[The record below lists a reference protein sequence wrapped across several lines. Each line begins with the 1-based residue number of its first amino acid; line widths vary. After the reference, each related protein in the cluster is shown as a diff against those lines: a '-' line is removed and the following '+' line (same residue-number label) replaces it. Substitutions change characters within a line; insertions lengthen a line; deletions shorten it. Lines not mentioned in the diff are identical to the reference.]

1 MSKGGNKRGTFVKH
15 SRRSKQVVI
24 YLHRRLLD
32 RLRARSNRWAAGIAV
47 ATLAWTANAALAD
60 EGGVSFWLPGI
71 YGSLAA
77 APQQPGW
84 SFAAVNYF
92 DSVSASGSIAAAR
105 EVTVGRFNPTVN
117 VNLNVN
123 VNANLDLELLVP
135 SYVFATPVFGGQ
147 LAVGLMAVA
156 GRNTTGLNGTITAG
170 VGPFTVT
177 RFGSISDTTIAF
189 GDLYPQ
195 ASLRWSRG
203 VNNFMVY
210 GTGDIPVGNYSPT
223 QLANLGI
230 GHGAA
235 DGGVGYTYF
244 DPTKGHELSFVT
256 GLTYNLTNPSTNYQN
271 GIDWHLDWGASQFLS
286 KQFFVGAV
294 GYFYDQ
300 LTADSGSA
308 PFLGPVES
316 RVGGVGPQ
324 LGFIFPMGPA
334 QMFLGLKAY
343 SEFDGHDR
351 PSGYSSWVTLAFSP
365 SGAPPPEAQSP
376 PLVTK
381 AGVQ

>member
-1 MSKGGNKRGTFVKH
+1 MSVHKAGVLMGPVLFSQRMQN
-15 SRRSKQVVI
+15 I
-24 YLHRRLLD
+24 
-32 RLRARSNRWAAGIAV
+32 LRAAAAIFALAIVSCATSN
-47 ATLAWTANAALAD
+47 ALAD
-60 EGGVSFWLPGI
+60 EGGVSFWLPGL

-84 SFAAVNYF
+84 AFAAINYY
-92 DSVSASGSIAAAR
+92 DSISASGSIAAAR

-123 VNANLDLELLVP
+123 ANANLDLGLLLP
-135 SYVFATPVFGGQ
+135 SYVFATPVLGGQ
-147 LAVGLMAVA
+147 LAVGLMTIV

-177 RFGSISDTTIAF
+177 KTGSISDTTIAV
-189 GDLYPQ
+189 GDLYPLV
-195 ASLRWSRG
+195 SLRWNSW
-203 VNNFMVY
+203 VNNFMIY
-210 GTGDIPVGNYSPT
+210 GTGDIPVGDYSPT

-244 DPTKGHELSFVT
+244 DPTKGHEFSFVT
-256 GLTYNLTNPSTNYQN
+256 GLTYNLTNPNTNYQN

-308 PFLGPVES
+308 PILGPVES

-324 LGFIFPMGPA
+324 IGFIFPAGPT

-351 PSGYSSWVTLAFSP
+351 PSGYSAWITVAFSP
-365 SGAPPPEAQSP
+365 SGAPPPQAQP
-376 PLVTK
+376 PPIMAK
-381 AGVQ
+381 AGPQ

>member
-1 MSKGGNKRGTFVKH
+1 M
-15 SRRSKQVVI
+15 RRVEGYPTQLAASF
-24 YLHRRLLD
+24 
-32 RLRARSNRWAAGIAV
+32 RSIQCAITCSA
-47 ATLAWTANAALAD
+47 LALAIVFLTTKKSCAD

-84 SFAAVNYF
+84 SFAGVNYF
-92 DSVSASGSIAAAR
+92 DAVSASGAIAAAR

-123 VNANLDLELLVP
+123 ANANIDVGLLIP
-135 SYVFATPVFGGQ
+135 SYVFATPVLGGQ
-147 LAVGLMAVA
+147 LAVGLMAIV
-156 GRNTTGLNGTITAG
+156 GRNTSGLNGMITAG
-170 VGPFTVT
+170 VGPFTAT
-177 RFGSISDTTIAF
+177 RSGSINDTLISV

-195 ASLRWSRG
+195 ASLRWNSG
-203 VNNFMVY
+203 VNNFMIY
-210 GTGDIPVGNYSPT
+210 GTGDIPVGDYTSN

-244 DPTKGHELSFVT
+244 DPTKGHEFSFVT

-286 KQFFVGAV
+286 KQLFVGAV

-308 PFLGPVES
+308 PILGSVES
-316 RVGGVGPQ
+316 RVVGVGPQ
-324 LGFIFPMGPA
+324 LGFIFPTGPT

-351 PSGYSSWVTLAFSP
+351 PSGYSAWITLAFSP
-365 SGAPPPEAQSP
+365 SGAPPPPTQSP
-376 PLVTK
+376 PMVTK
-381 AGVQ
+381 AGIQ

>member
-1 MSKGGNKRGTFVKH
+1 LRVE
-15 SRRSKQVVI
+15 
-24 YLHRRLLD
+24 LLGATMEQTATSLGSSSEQSFAL
-32 RLRARSNRWAAGIAV
+32 LRTVQSGFMCGALALTTVFSLTGISF
-47 ATLAWTANAALAD
+47 AD

-84 SFAAVNYF
+84 SFAAINYF

-123 VNANLDLELLVP
+123 VNANLDLELLIP
-135 SYVFATPVFGGQ
+135 NYVFATPVFGGQ
-147 LAVGLMAVA
+147 LAVGVMGVV

-177 RFGSISDTTIAF
+177 KAGSISDTTISF

-195 ASLRWSRG
+195 VSLRWNSG

-210 GTGDIPVGNYSPT
+210 GTGDIPVGEYSST

-235 DGGVGYTYF
+235 DGGIGYTYF
-244 DPTKGHELSFVT
+244 DPTKGHEFSFVT

-308 PFLGPVES
+308 PILGPVES

-324 LGFIFPMGPA
+324 VGFIFPMGPT

-351 PSGYSSWVTLAFSP
+351 PSGYSGWLTLAFSP
-365 SGAPPPEAQSP
+365 SGAPPPQTQSP
-376 PLVTK
+376 PLITK
-381 AGVQ
+381 AGLQ

>member
-1 MSKGGNKRGTFVKH
+1 MSKGGNKRGTLVKH
-15 SRRSKQVVI
+15 SRRSKHVI
-24 YLHRRLLD
+24 FYPYRRLAEWLS
-32 RLRARSNRWAAGIAV
+32 ARSIRWAAAITVV
-47 ATLAWTANAALAD
+47 ASAWVANIALAD
-60 EGGVSFWLPGI
+60 EGGVSFWLPGL

-105 EVTVGRFNPTVN
+105 EVTVGKFNPTVN

-147 LAVGLMAVA
+147 LAVGLMAIA
-156 GRNTTGLNGTITAG
+156 GRNTTGLNGTITGG

-177 RFGSISDTTIAF
+177 KAGSISDTTISF

-195 ASLRWSRG
+195 VSLRWSSG
-203 VNNFMVY
+203 VNNFMIY
-210 GTGDIPVGNYSPT
+210 GAGDIPVGDYSPT

-300 LTADSGSA
+300 LTADRGPA
-308 PFLGPVES
+308 PFLGAVES

-324 LGFIFPMGPA
+324 FGFIFPMGPT

-343 SEFDGHDR
+343 GEFDGHDR
-351 PSGYSSWVTLAFSP
+351 PSGYSAWVTLAFSP
-365 SGAPPPEAQSP
+365 SGAPPPQAQSP
-376 PLVTK
+376 PLITK
-381 AGVQ
+381 AGIQ